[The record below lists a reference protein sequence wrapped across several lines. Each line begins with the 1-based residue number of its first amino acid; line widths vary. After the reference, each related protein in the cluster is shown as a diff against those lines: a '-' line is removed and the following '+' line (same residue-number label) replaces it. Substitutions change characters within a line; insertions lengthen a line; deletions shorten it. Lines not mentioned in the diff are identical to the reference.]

1 MWVVGGIHMSV
12 EDASIQI
19 QTDLSALPAGFALT
33 GFIDVEKT
41 ITITC
46 DSTTTTYFLEKKLP
60 FQIMFMQL
68 CPAPPLPTCTCG
80 FTTTTPVINTNQVKF
95 SDGTG
100 SAEEATL
107 ALSGSV
113 CKNSSTNS
121 LSFGAVSIR
130 NNLQLTANTAQITSV
145 TCNTQGNTCDVTI
158 TGTGTIT
165 LNGVIEPI
173 PGFTLTIHC
182 TPGNVTYELVA
193 TNNKIGIF
201 TTNGQVSPISTSEL
215 ICYCA

>member
-1 MWVVGGIHMSV
+1 MAIVN
-12 EDASIQI
+12 ESIQI
-19 QTDLSALPAGFALT
+19 RTDLSALPAGFALT

-41 ITITC
+41 LTIIC

-80 FTTTTPVINTNQVKF
+80 FTTTTPVINTGQVKF
-95 SDGTG
+95 SAGTG
-100 SAEEATL
+100 NTETATL
-107 ALSGSV
+107 TLQGNV
-113 CKNSSTNS
+113 CNNSSTNT
-121 LSFGAVSIR
+121 LSFGAVSDQ
-130 NNLQLTANTAQITSV
+130 NNLQLTANTTQITSV
-145 TCNTQGNTCDVTI
+145 TCNAQGNTCDVTI

-165 LNGVIEPI
+165 LNGSLEPN

-182 TPGNVTYELVA
+182 TFGNVTYELVA
-193 TNNKIGIF
+193 TNNGIGIF

>member
-1 MWVVGGIHMSV
+1 MWVVGGIHMSI

-19 QTDLSALPAGFALT
+19 QTDLSVLPAGFALT

-46 DSTTTTYFLEKKLP
+46 DNMTTTYFLEKKLP
-60 FQIMFMQL
+60 FQIMFIQL

-80 FTTTTPVINTNQVKF
+80 FTTTTPVINTDQVKF

-107 ALSGSV
+107 TLSGNV
-113 CKNSSTNS
+113 CNNSSTNS
-121 LSFGAVSIR
+121 LFFGAVSDQ

-165 LNGVIEPI
+165 LNEVIEPT

-182 TPGNVTYELVA
+182 TPGNVTYELVG
-193 TNNKIGIF
+193 TNNNIGIF